1 MKELDI
7 QDCKVR
13 VLNVDS
19 QASFENIVVQVIG
32 EMSNKSEPHH
42 RFVQTFVL
50 ATQQNGYYVL
60 NDIFRYL
67 NDDEDEIIADDPP
80 QDDTLVHEE
89 AAPAAAPAPDTE
101 LSQDAVT
108 DEVGAEQVDA
118 KLEEVA
124 KAAVEMTAPD
134 VNGTGAESP
143 VEPPTADEEV
153 PESTEEVSE
162 ENSTGVEESATDATV
177 LEKPAAPEP
186 TPARTPTKPTD
197 PAPVSDVPPAKKT
210 WADMV
215 GAKATTPVAPIP
227 TAAVIPSQPKAQKSP
242 QPSAPQSA
250 TSETMASPAAQGN
263 GWQTADHSKKQSR
276 PQAKV
281 GTESNALA
289 YIKNVNEKI
298 QASELRSELEKYGE
312 LKYFDVSRQRVRSPV
327 PRINWNADNGRTVP
341 SWNLQMPL
349 DTMLQLLQ
357 TRIPSA
363 RNR

>member
-67 NDDEDEIIADDPP
+67 NDDDDEIVEDVPT
-80 QDDTLVHEE
+80 QDDSMAQEE
-89 AAPAAAPAPDTE
+89 AVPAVAPTIDAEPTE
-101 LSQDAVT
+101 EAVT
-108 DEVGAEQVDA
+108 HKAGAEQIDA

-124 KAAVEMTAPD
+124 KAAEENTALS
-134 VNGTGAESP
+134 VNGTSTESP
-143 VEPPTADEEV
+143 VEPPTVDEAV
-153 PESTEEVSE
+153 PKTANEALEEASDPAVTEP
-162 ENSTGVEESATDATV
+162 TTDTTLA
-177 LEKPAAPEP
+177 EKPAEPEP
-186 TPARTPTKPTD
+186 TPAQTPAKPTD
-197 PAPVSDVPPAKKT
+197 PAPVADLPPAKKT
-210 WADMV
+210 WANMV
-215 GAKATTPVAPIP
+215 GAKAPTPVVPVLTTP
-227 TAAVIPSQPKAQKSP
+227 VIPSQPKPQKSP
-242 QPSAPQSA
+242 QPTAPQSS
-250 TSETMASPAAQGN
+250 TSETTTSPAPQGN
-263 GWQTADHSKKQSR
+263 GWQTADHSKKQNR
-276 PQAKV
+276 PQAKA

-312 LKYFDVSRQRVRSPV
+312 LKYFDVSRQRVSHSSS
-327 PRINWNADNGRTVP
+327 NSTGRY
-341 SWNLQMPL
+341 
-349 DTMLQLLQ
+349 
-357 TRIPSA
+357 
-363 RNR
+363 

>member
-67 NDDEDEIIADDPP
+67 NDDEDEIVEDAPT
-80 QDDTLVHEE
+80 QDDSLPQEE
-89 AAPAAAPAPDTE
+89 VVPTVAPTIDAEPTE
-101 LSQDAVT
+101 EAVT
-108 DEVGAEQVDA
+108 DKASAEQVDA

-124 KAAVEMTAPD
+124 KAAEENTAPS

-143 VEPPTADEEV
+143 VEPPPVDEAVPKVTKEV
-153 PESTEEVSE
+153 LEEASDPAITEP
-162 ENSTGVEESATDATV
+162 TIDTT
-177 LEKPAAPEP
+177 LTEKPAEPEP
-186 TPARTPTKPTD
+186 TLAQTPAKPTD
-197 PAPVSDVPPAKKT
+197 SAPVADLPPAKKT
-210 WADMV
+210 WANMV
-215 GAKATTPVAPIP
+215 GAKAPTPVVPVLTTP
-227 TAAVIPSQPKAQKSP
+227 VIPSQPKPQKSP
-242 QPSAPQSA
+242 QPSAPQSS
-250 TSETMASPAAQGN
+250 TSEPTTSPAPQGN
-263 GWQTADHSKKQSR
+263 GWQTADHSKKQNR
-276 PQAKV
+276 PQAKAS
-281 GTESNALA
+281 TESNALA

-312 LKYFDVSRQRVRSPV
+312 LRYFDVSRQRVSHS
-327 PRINWNADNGRTVP
+327 NSGSTGRC
-341 SWNLQMPL
+341 
-349 DTMLQLLQ
+349 
-357 TRIPSA
+357 
-363 RNR
+363 